1 MPTRHQ
7 LGSAI
12 GFALTLVAPLHAQ
25 SPAVQRGAVLVR
37 THYAQCHSIDR
48 GTPSLLSVAPAFRKL
63 HKRYPVES
71 LQEALAEGIM
81 TGHLSMLEFRLDP
94 ARSAT

>member
-1 MPTRHQ
+1 MPTRHL

-71 LQEALAEGIM
+71 LQGSQVLPVDLGDVIVFQK
-81 TGHLSMLEFRLDP
+81 SLE
-94 ARSAT
+94 